1 MITRK
6 VRKQQKSTVL
16 ELLLLFHLFKISNQ
30 FKLKNTSIMLLTPTV
45 HSLVGVLILM
55 PSQEIWMKILRMSP
69 LLIKLNLILLSI
81 LNSIIIISTLNYSL
95 QVLSILFLS
104 LDSLII
110 KSILN
115 ICKLLILI
123 LKSKHIDIHY
133 H

>member
-30 FKLKNTSIMLLTPTV
+30 CKLKNTSIMLLTPTV